1 MKKKAFSL
9 IVFCSILL
17 GLIFSDKY
25 AQASEQTGLPEKM
38 AHNIYM
44 DPDLSEGSGEYRAFQ
59 IDFMGVSTPV
69 NTYWALCNWQMKG
82 GFGAYGGLQHTCDGA
97 RAIMSF
103 WEGEKSGTIL
113 RAQRLYPYG
122 SDHHFG
128 GEGEGTNWITPYDW
142 KSGQWYRMLFFCWDD
157 IATGHTFV
165 GQWVKDLST
174 QKWTL
179 ISYFDTG
186 LVGSS
191 ISGGLSQFQENY
203 WANSDYPTRS
213 FCVKNIYAYD
223 KVYGKWLSLNKTL
236 ISYDPPEWG
245 FNTAGT
251 HEFGATQDF
260 FWGQAGNFVPDQAAY
275 DASRPKRLCLSITQ
289 PDTPKTERSALS
301 EIYASSSGTGSELH
315 WKVSDLGAPVIR
327 FNIRIYDRNG
337 NLLEQGSFTR
347 PEKESISVQSPY
359 HSIYRIV
366 IDTVNVYGIS
376 DHFETITN

>member
-1 MKKKAFSL
+1 MKKMTVFLIALFSL
-9 IVFCSILL
+9 LSALVFSVRN
-17 GLIFSDKY
+17 
-25 AQASEQTGLPEKM
+25 AQAGGETGLPEKM

-103 WEGEKSGTIL
+103 WEGEKNGTIL
-113 RAQRLYPYG
+113 RARRMYPSG
-122 SDHHFG
+122 DDHRFG

-157 IATGHTFV
+157 TATGHTFV
-165 GQWVKDLST
+165 GQWVKDLSSG
-174 QKWTL
+174 KWTL

-186 LVGSS
+186 LAGSS
-191 ISGGLSQFQENY
+191 ITGGLSQFQENY
-203 WANSDYPTRS
+203 WVNSDYPTRS

-223 KVYGKWLSLNKTL
+223 MIYGKWLSLNKTQ

-245 FNTAGT
+245 YNTAGT
-251 HEFGATQDF
+251 HEFGATQEF
-260 FWGQAGNFVPDQAAY
+260 FWGQAGAYVPDQAAY
-275 DASRPKRLCLSITQ
+275 DASRPKRLRLEITQ
-289 PDTPKTERSALS
+289 PDAPEAETSALQ
-301 EIYASSSGTGSELH
+301 EICAISNGAHTDLH
-315 WKVSDLGAPVIR
+315 WKVSELGAPVIR
-327 FNIRIYDRNG
+327 FQIRLYDRNG
-337 NLLEQGSFTR
+337 ALSEQYSLSR
-347 PEKESISVQSPY
+347 PEAEGITAVSPRQN
-359 HSIYRIV
+359 IQRIV

-376 DHFETITN
+376 EHFETTIN